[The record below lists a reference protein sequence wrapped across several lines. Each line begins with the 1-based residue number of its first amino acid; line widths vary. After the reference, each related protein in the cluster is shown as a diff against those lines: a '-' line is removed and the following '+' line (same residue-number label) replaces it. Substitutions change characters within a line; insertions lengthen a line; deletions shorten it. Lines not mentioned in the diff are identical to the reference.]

1 LNTKLILALPIV
13 SVLFSAAC
21 NTNQRDATKLE
32 SSKYGSAVALEDML
46 SWMPPSAESL
56 IVARGPF
63 SIQAAS
69 TEAEK
74 SGIETAFQNQAVG
87 PLGSVADGAFY
98 KQLSANRV
106 LLAVEAS
113 GGFRGPEGKLGLG
126 EMRYKGVHAV
136 CLENE
141 LDTGIRTFMSS
152 IRHASSKVLK
162 MDGDEVFVLEKHT
175 ENYGSWFFLI
185 SEPKPDILILAT
197 DEGELREVLSRMKER
212 RADRAFPNSL
222 PEWKLLNQTKT
233 AWGMRHYDHVESKLD
248 PSSPLGGKAAVNVP
262 DDQAVGFA
270 CTVEGLDQITC
281 SYISGNRHRS
291 DVAQRLFTGLLSD
304 VKPNSV
310 ATKDDT
316 VEMRFVLTDAKARSE
331 FLIHLLTALGHGTYL

>member
-1 LNTKLILALPIV
+1 LKTKLIVALLIV
-13 SVLFSAAC
+13 TPLLSAGC
-21 NTNQRDATKLE
+21 DSNQGAATKLE
-32 SSKYGSAVALEDML
+32 SSKHDSAFALEDIL
-46 SWMPPSAESL
+46 SWIPPSAESL

-63 SIQAAS
+63 SVQ
-69 TEAEK
+69 EARAESEK

-87 PLGSVADGAFY
+87 PLGSLADGAFY
-98 KQLSANRV
+98 KHLSDNRV

-136 CLENE
+136 YLENGS
-141 LDTGIRTFMSS
+141 DTGIQKFMSS
-152 IRHASSKVLK
+152 IRHESSKVLK
-162 MDGDEVFVLEKHT
+162 MDGNEVFLLEKHT
-175 ENYGSWFFLI
+175 ENYGSWSFLI

-212 RADRAFPNSL
+212 RADRSFPSTS

-233 AWGMRHYDHVESKLD
+233 AWAMRHYDHAESKLD
-248 PSSPLGGKAAVNVP
+248 PSSPLGGKAAANVA

-270 CTVEGLDQITC
+270 CTVEGFDRITC
-281 SYISGNRHRS
+281 SYISGNKDRS
-291 DVAQRLFTGLLSD
+291 DVAERLFSGPLPV

-310 ATKDDT
+310 LTKAEV
-316 VEMRFVLTDAKARSE
+316 VEMKFVLANARARRE
-331 FLIHLLTALGHGTYL
+331 FLLRLLSALGHGAYL